1 VGTKNGDAE
10 RPVFSASRISTYL
23 TCPRQWYF
31 KYDLGLESD
40 DASWAAI
47 VGQSYHSVLESWHR
61 DGCRKT
67 HRDRLAAFG
76 SELRL
81 RVMKAEAAGQVVNG
95 FEGEQS
101 YVDVSPDAAEI
112 FMGYIED
119 KRNHVPLLLN
129 EVHFEVEVKGT
140 GKGYLFHGYIDQV
153 RLQPDGQLFLVDLKS
168 GKGRPNDFLL
178 QLDFQLSL
186 YAIACQKGR
195 FATKAEPDRWFTIDR
210 RPDQLAIARL
220 RDYCTY
226 KKNQFAPTIKCP
238 DKTKVKNPETGR
250 MVIRDIPNPKH
261 TDGYKKGDRQGPVFY
276 RTDRS
281 EFDLRQ
287 AEVDLARVCAS
298 IRRRE
303 FFRRPA
309 ATGSCI
315 GFCRYTA
322 ECTAERA
329 EPI

>member
-1 VGTKNGDAE
+1 
-10 RPVFSASRISTYL
+10 
-23 TCPRQWYF
+23 
-31 KYDLGLESD
+31 LELVSD
-40 DASWAAI
+40 DTSWAAI
-47 VGQSYHSVLESWHR
+47 VGQAYHAVIEAWHR
-61 DGCRKT
+61 AGRTGDARDVMGAFGRDL
-67 HRDRLAAFG
+67 RDRVAA
-76 SELRL
+76 
-81 RVMKAEAAGQVVNG
+81 AEARGQVVNG
-95 FEGEQS
+95 FEGEES
-101 YVDVSPDAAEI
+101 YVSAAEESGEI
-112 FMGYIED
+112 FIGYVDD
-119 KRNHVPLLLN
+119 KRNHVELLLN

-153 RLQPDGQLFLVDLKS
+153 REMPDGQLFLVDLKS

-186 YAIACQKGR
+186 YALACQKGR
-195 FATKAEPDRWFTIDR
+195 FRSKGSNGEMSPWFEINR
-210 RPDQLAIARL
+210 RPDQIAIARL
-220 RDYCTY
+220 RDYSVY
-226 KKNQFAPTIKCP
+226 KKNQFAPTVKCP

-250 MVIRDIPNPKH
+250 MVIRDIPNPKYA
-261 TDGYKKGDRQGPVFY
+261 DGYKKGDRQGPVFY